1 MARRFTPNASH
12 VKHHNGGAA
21 SLRTDRNKLRME
33 RTFDKIRYA
42 SRKRMCQLTIIHFL
56 ILKSLQPCNLFTS
69 ASTLE
74 ELRRPKDV
82 PQDVSNRITIAVHRA
97 LSSGQGTSWNH
108 RKQPS
113 SDTATSQRC
122 FLSFSTTQQSNGQQP
137 KRIEGHRPRG
147 STTGMLREQDSIG
160 ETILN
165 VPQQHRRVNTNRM
178 ITQPRI
184 NRILAQQPPTSS

>member
-1 MARRFTPNASH
+1 MS
-12 VKHHNGGAA
+12 HNGGAT
-21 SLRTDRNKLRME
+21 SVHTDRTINSE
-33 RTFDKIRYA
+33 RSERSNKIRYA
-42 SRKRMCQLTIIHFL
+42 SRKRMCQQTIIHFL
-56 ILKSLQPCNLFTS
+56 ILTPLQPCNLFTS

-82 PQDVSNRITIAVHRA
+82 PQDVPNRITIAVHRA

-122 FLSFSTTQQSNGQQP
+122 FLSFSTTQQSIGQQP

-147 STTGMLREQDSIG
+147 STGMLREQDSIG

-165 VPQQHRRVNTNRM
+165 APQQHRRVNTNRM
-178 ITQPRI
+178 ITQPRV